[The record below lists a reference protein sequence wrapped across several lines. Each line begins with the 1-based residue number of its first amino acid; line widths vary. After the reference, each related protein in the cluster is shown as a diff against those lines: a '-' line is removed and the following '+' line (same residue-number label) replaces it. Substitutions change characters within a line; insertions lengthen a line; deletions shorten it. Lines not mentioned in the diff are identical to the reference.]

1 MCGVVCGDGMQVYCD
16 GIDVCCDVY
25 GDICG
30 DVCGGVCGQE
40 IEVCGDG
47 IDVCGLLLLLSCPSV
62 AIHRLGVV
70 KIAP

>member
-16 GIDVCCDVY
+16 GIDVC
-25 GDICG
+25 G
-30 DVCGGVCGQE
+30 DVCGDIC
-40 IEVCGDG
+40 C
-47 IDVCGLLLLLSCPSV
+47 DVCVGLLVVKKLRFVVMELMFLLLLSCPSI